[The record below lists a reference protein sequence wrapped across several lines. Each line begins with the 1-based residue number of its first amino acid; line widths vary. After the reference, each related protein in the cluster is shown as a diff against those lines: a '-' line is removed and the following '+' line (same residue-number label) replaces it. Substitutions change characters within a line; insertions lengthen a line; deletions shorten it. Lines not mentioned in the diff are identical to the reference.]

1 MDELIRRKL
10 FKPYRKLNKQ
20 SYGSQQS
27 SEVNFD
33 RLFILHEGKSPTLAY
48 FESAIISRFPD
59 AEYHFID
66 TLASTD
72 LFIPRGSA
80 LVVIRFISPKWQQHI
95 ERYNDRFSRIV
106 YFMD

>member
-20 SYGSQQS
+20 SYRSQQS
-27 SEVNFD
+27 SEINFE

-59 AEYHFID
+59 AECHFID

-72 LFIPRGSA
+72 ILFLEDLPLSS
-80 LVVIRFISPKWQQHI
+80 LDSSPQ
-95 ERYNDRFSRIV
+95 NGNST
-106 YFMD
+106 